1 MPLGLAYVESMT
13 SVVLMVVGGVPT
25 VDSLPYHEVC
35 QSNDGQLIASL
46 RFPNSSSSF
55 CSFCTQYQSG
65 RYNRWLHFIASIC
78 GTALYWTIQA
88 DLIVVMINSTNS
100 YTHHRVTLDRARQEV
115 DYFELPEELKHKV
128 VSAMEYQ
135 WKAMVPSRCSLIKDE
150 TLSPQLREEIVLH
163 FHGKSL
169 SNTAL
174 FAGCSQGCMASAA
187 MRLKTIVVRK
197 FDYIIRRG
205 ELGRELYLLS
215 KGRAAVVVN
224 NTVVA
229 CIERGNFF
237 GETALVSKTNPY
249 RTVDI
254 VALDW
259 CELQQLDS
267 DDFKELCVG
276 YPDVLANAEMMMA
289 LLEQDSANCSLL
301 WAHYLR
307 EKNRIFSESKQQAVQ
322 SKFQGEAD
330 SSPSGGSPSKRSTLL
345 KANIDDSADER
356 GVSPIYRAKTKI
368 LEESIRQ
375 GSFRLETLRLKEEER
390 QLAAANRTTET
401 NSTTETTESTMKSK
415 EVGKSLDVVR
425 DEDDEIDNRE
435 NGVRS
440 EVDAAGNE
448 GTEEK
453 FTPTSGAHRQGGR
466 NHLPPMNSS
475 DEY

>member
-1 MPLGLAYVESMT
+1 ML
-13 SVVLMVVGGVPT
+13 
-25 VDSLPYHEVC
+25 
-35 QSNDGQLIASL
+35 
-46 RFPNSSSSF
+46 
-55 CSFCTQYQSG
+55 
-65 RYNRWLHFIASIC
+65 
-78 GTALYWTIQA
+78 
-88 DLIVVMINSTNS
+88 NSTNA

-115 DYFELPEELKHKV
+115 NYFELPEELKHKV

-163 FHGKSL
+163 FHGASL
-169 SNTAL
+169 QNTAL

-215 KGRAAVVVN
+215 KGRAAVVVKD
-224 NTVVA
+224 TVVA
-229 CIERGNFF
+229 CIEPGNFF

-289 LLEQDSANCSLL
+289 LLEQDSANCSVL

-307 EKNRIFSESKQQAVQ
+307 EKNRIFDESKQQATTTP
-322 SKFQGEAD
+322 KFQ
-330 SSPSGGSPSKRSTLL
+330 SSPSGSIPSNDSDSPNKRNTLI
-345 KANIDDSADER
+345 KASIDDTSDKR
-356 GVSPIYRAKTKI
+356 GVSPIYRAKTLV
-368 LEESIRQ
+368 LETQIRD
-375 GSFRLETLRLKEEER
+375 GSFRLEALRLKEEER
-390 QLAAANRTTET
+390 LRRASGGTEG
-401 NSTTETTESTMKSK
+401 STLSVS
-415 EVGKSLDVVR
+415 S
-425 DEDDEIDNRE
+425 NRE
-435 NGVRS
+435 VAKGLAQVQEMAEDN
-440 EVDAAGNE
+440 EDADAARGPDADGAAG
-448 GTEEK
+448 GTS
-453 FTPTSGAHRQGGR
+453 PPSPVR
-466 NHLPPMNSS
+466 LPPNGKNS
-475 DEY
+475 DEL

>member
-1 MPLGLAYVESMT
+1 M
-13 SVVLMVVGGVPT
+13 
-25 VDSLPYHEVC
+25 
-35 QSNDGQLIASL
+35 I
-46 RFPNSSSSF
+46 
-55 CSFCTQYQSG
+55 
-65 RYNRWLHFIASIC
+65 

-88 DLIVVMINSTNS
+88 DLIVVMLNSTNA

-115 DYFELPEELKHKV
+115 DYFELPEELKEKV

-163 FHGKSL
+163 FHGSSL
-169 SNTAL
+169 KNTAL
-174 FAGCSQGCMASAA
+174 FAGCSKGCMASAA

-197 FDYIIRRG
+197 FDYIIRHG

-254 VALDW
+254 VAIDW

-267 DDFKELCVG
+267 DDFRELCTG

-289 LLEQDSANCSLL
+289 LLEQDSSNCAVL

-307 EKNRIFSESKQQAVQ
+307 EKNRVFFETKQQV
-322 SKFQGEAD
+322 GERISEKAQQQD
-330 SSPSGGSPSKRSTLL
+330 NESPSKQSTML
-345 KANIDDSADER
+345 KASIDDSADAR
-356 GVSPIYRAKTKI
+356 GVSPIYQAKTKVI
-368 LEESIRQ
+368 EESIRD
-375 GSFRLETLRLKEEER
+375 GSFRLEALRLKEEER
-390 QLAAANRTTET
+390 LNKTTR
-401 NSTTETTESTMKSK
+401 
-415 EVGKSLDVVR
+415 L
-425 DEDDEIDNRE
+425 
-435 NGVRS
+435 
-440 EVDAAGNE
+440 
-448 GTEEK
+448 
-453 FTPTSGAHRQGGR
+453 
-466 NHLPPMNSS
+466 L
-475 DEY
+475 

>member
-1 MPLGLAYVESMT
+1 V
-13 SVVLMVVGGVPT
+13 
-25 VDSLPYHEVC
+25 
-35 QSNDGQLIASL
+35 I
-46 RFPNSSSSF
+46 
-55 CSFCTQYQSG
+55 
-65 RYNRWLHFIASIC
+65 

-88 DLIVVMINSTNS
+88 DLIVVMLNSTNA

-115 DYFELPEELKHKV
+115 DYFELPEELKEKV

-163 FHGKSL
+163 FHGSSL
-169 SNTAL
+169 KNTAL
-174 FAGCSQGCMASAA
+174 FAGCSKGCMASAA

-197 FDYIIRRG
+197 FDYIIRHG

-254 VALDW
+254 VAIDW

-267 DDFKELCVG
+267 DDFRELCTG

-289 LLEQDSANCSLL
+289 LLEQDSSNCAVL

-307 EKNRIFSESKQQAVQ
+307 EKNRVFFETKQQV
-322 SKFQGEAD
+322 GERISEKAQQQD
-330 SSPSGGSPSKRSTLL
+330 NESPSKQSTML
-345 KANIDDSADER
+345 KASIDDSADAR
-356 GVSPIYRAKTKI
+356 GVSPIYQAKTKVI
-368 LEESIRQ
+368 EESIRD
-375 GSFRLETLRLKEEER
+375 GSFRLEALRLKEEER
-390 QLAAANRTTET
+390 LNKTTR
-401 NSTTETTESTMKSK
+401 
-415 EVGKSLDVVR
+415 L
-425 DEDDEIDNRE
+425 
-435 NGVRS
+435 
-440 EVDAAGNE
+440 
-448 GTEEK
+448 
-453 FTPTSGAHRQGGR
+453 
-466 NHLPPMNSS
+466 L
-475 DEY
+475 